1 MDELALLKEQLL
13 KLQRI
18 TFKCAVCGFQLSLSM
33 YGEDNTCLLCR
44 ENERM
49 HNATNNN
56 LKQPIY
62 EQQE

>member
-18 TFKCAVCGFQLSLSM
+18 TFKCVICGFQLSLSM
-33 YGEDNTCLLCR
+33 YGRDNTCLLCK

-56 LKQPIY
+56 LKQTTY